1 LAGWPKIGFNH
12 AKISL
17 KLANQV
23 GHHHIAVTA
32 YLASSLA
39 LYFMADYDRAS
50 MYNEAGIEIA
60 KKLHANRMLGYLFAC
75 QAFIENSK
83 GNLDYGYALSD
94 EILKIGDKFNYTE
107 LNSLA
112 HRIRGDIYL
121 FLESYIQSLEEY
133 KLGVEPGRID
143 FWSLDNYVRQGYME
157 VRTGQIEIGKEN
169 ILRGINLAQSTGFG
183 MVEIRGLQFL
193 SFAYTASNENQLT
206 LQLTKKLEEAAL
218 ERNLPEVSVLA
229 NLMSISAGSNQK
241 NHESKIESLE
251 HSLMILGDSGQIY
264 VQLRILLLI
273 LMLKRNLGLD
283 SANEVNRISEI
294 LNHCAKYASSPN
306 LIGPFENLQ
315 KRILNL
321 VST

>member
-1 LAGWPKIGFNH
+1 
-12 AKISL
+12 
-17 KLANQV
+17 
-23 GHHHIAVTA
+23 
-32 YLASSLA
+32 
-39 LYFMADYDRAS
+39 
-50 MYNEAGIEIA
+50 
-60 KKLHANRMLGYLFAC
+60 
-75 QAFIENSK
+75 
-83 GNLDYGYALSD
+83 
-94 EILKIGDKFNYTE
+94 
-107 LNSLA
+107 
-112 HRIRGDIYL
+112 
-121 FLESYIQSLEEY
+121 
-133 KLGVEPGRID
+133 
-143 FWSLDNYVRQGYME
+143 
-157 VRTGQIEIGKEN
+157 
-169 ILRGINLAQSTGFG
+169 
-183 MVEIRGLQFL
+183 L